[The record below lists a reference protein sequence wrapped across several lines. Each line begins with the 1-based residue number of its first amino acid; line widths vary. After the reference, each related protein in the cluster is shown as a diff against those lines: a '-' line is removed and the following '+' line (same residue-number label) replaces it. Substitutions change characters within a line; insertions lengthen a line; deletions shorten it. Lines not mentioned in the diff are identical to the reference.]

1 MVNKTVSIVIE
12 WGAKTGHFYFSEA
25 SHHKTDAGPGSYHY
39 VDDDGY
45 DDDDDDDDDDKDDGD
60 DVDVEREIFSKSEG
74 E

>member
-12 WGAKTGHFYFSEA
+12 WGAKTGHFYFSGA
-25 SHHKTDAGPGSYHY
+25 GHHKTDAGPGSYHY
-39 VDDDGY
+39 VNDDGY
-45 DDDDDDDDDDKDDGD
+45 DDDDDNKEDGD